1 MKIMKV
7 MLMMTSMCMQW
18 IVMMMMM
25 LVMMTSMCMQ
35 WIVMMMM
42 LVMMTSMCMQWI
54 VMMATTLR
62 PAVPTAKPAL
72 TRALGR
78 NCTKSVNM

>member
-1 MKIMKV
+1 MYLLEEMKIMKM

-18 IVMMMMM
+18 IVMMM
-25 LVMMTSMCMQ
+25 LVMMTS
-35 WIVMMMM
+35 I
-42 LVMMTSMCMQWI
+42 CMQWI

-78 NCTKSVNM
+78 NRTKSVNM